1 MHRVTAT
8 SADFSPCG
16 RWRYTLRRSWAPGR
30 AAPARRDRL
39 LIIALN
45 PSTADAERDDPTIRR
60 CIGFA
65 QAWGFQALC
74 VVNLFAWRAT
84 LPADLK
90 AAADP
95 VGPDNDAWLR
105 QEARRAGL
113 VLAAWGVHG
122 VHQGRDAAVRAM
134 LPALHCL
141 RRTRDGHPA
150 HPLYLPKTLRPVP
163 MGRGE

>member
-1 MHRVTAT
+1 MQRVSTT

-16 RWRYTLRRSWAPGR
+16 RYRYTLRRAWTGR
-30 AAPARRDRL
+30 RAVPPRRERL

-65 QAWGFQALC
+65 QAWGFRSLC
-74 VVNLFAWRAT
+74 VANLFAWRAT
-84 LPADLK
+84 RPADLK
-90 AAADP
+90 LAPDP

-105 QEARRAGL
+105 HEARRAGL
-113 VLAAWGVHG
+113 VVAAWGVHG

-134 LPALHCL
+134 LPMLYCL

-150 HPLYLPKTLRPVP
+150 HPLYLPKTLRPVA
-163 MGRGE
+163 MGPE